1 MIAYILIITLFR
13 RKNLRT
19 PKFNGVPLSQAK
31 LSTIKYYPFKRRKK
45 SLTGLYDYLKSRKK
59 SDYMINT
66 YRSKMLDSFYF
77 ENQV

>member
-1 MIAYILIITLFR
+1 MTQHGPQQLYDMIAHILIIRLFR

-19 PKFNGVPLSQAK
+19 PKINGVPLSQAK
-31 LSTIKYYPFKRRKK
+31 LSTIKYYRFKRRKK

-66 YRSKMLDSFYF
+66 YR
-77 ENQV
+77 